1 MFDIQRSIKGTQYS
15 DSHARYFY
23 LDGVLKGSSDS
34 GPASYES
41 FVHPAM
47 FAHPDP
53 QHILMVGTTTGAT
66 IKEILKHRSVKDVSV
81 VGVDESLLSFAK
93 KSLRDWNDCSDIVSI
108 SDSCLDDTRI
118 TSIYENPKMWL
129 NKYRAMSL
137 DKQNPLFDII
147 LVDFL

>member
-15 DSHARYFY
+15 DSPSRYFY
-23 LDGVLKGSSDS
+23 LDGVLKASSDS
-34 GPASYES
+34 SPASYES

-53 QHILMVGTTTGAT
+53 QRILMLGTTTGIAV
-66 IKEILKHRSVKDVSV
+66 KEILKHRSVQEVSV

-93 KSLRDWNDCSDIVSI
+93 QNLRDWNDCSDIVSLR
-108 SDSCLDDTRI
+108 DSCLEDSRI
-118 TSIYENPKMWL
+118 KSIYENPKMWL
-129 NKYRAMSL
+129 NNFHAMSL
-137 DKQNPLFDII
+137 GKPPPLYDVI